1 MKMLALIQDPGEA
14 AIQTERKLDF
24 LNMPE
29 LWIVGLLVLPLTV
42 AFAWWSYGGARR
54 LEPRTRLVLSTLRGL
69 TILVCLLAI
78 SQPIFELIQYTKLQT
93 QVHVLVDDSASMQR
107 RDTYPDEEQ
116 QEALMKA
123 AQVQNLADYS
133 RSQLVQRVLEK
144 PDGLL
149 QKLRASHDV
158 RLFRFVRKPLPIRDL
173 SELTSKGP
181 RTPLGDALDL
191 HLAGF
196 GAAELEAVILVS
208 DGRNNAGLPPVE
220 VAGKYRAADLP
231 IFTVGVGD
239 PNPPRNVRIIGP
251 PGPKE
256 ALRDEEVLFDV
267 NLVAE
272 GLHRRVVQVTLE
284 ASKDGGP
291 YLTADSSSA
300 TLRQDDEPVRV
311 RLHHAFAEP
320 GDYTLRFKSSSFPE
334 ETSLEDNI
342 DTRFLRVNDERIRV
356 LYIDDVPRWEYRYL
370 ERGLKRVDRSIEMQA
385 YMFDASRDFHQ
396 EHSDNLTN
404 LVDIPRTREE
414 MLAYHVILIGDVP
427 PEKLGG
433 TEEQRNHWLQ
443 LLVEFVEFGG
453 GVGMLWGQA
462 AMPQRYRGTPLEDLL
477 PVVLEDQLE
486 LKQIRLDHTEEFRPV
501 LDNPAQPHEITL
513 LRSERKANQRLWEE
527 DLATLVTYY
536 PVQQVKAGAEAILR
550 HPVDSNRFG
559 KRVIAATGFYPRGR
573 TFFIT
578 SDETWRWRKYYGEL
592 FHDRFWRNVVRYLA
606 QARLRRRDDRVE
618 LRLSKVIAET
628 GEPVHIH
635 LEVQDEELAPSTES
649 EATVFLRR
657 ADMAPERRT
666 LRVVPGE
673 PGTYKGSFALDRP
686 ASVSVL
692 VFEHD
697 NPDDKILARE
707 DVLVEIPDREMS
719 HSSQDR
725 KTLTAIAERSKGGR
739 YLFLGGVSELVEE
752 FRDRKPLEQEI
763 NRQTEP
769 IWDQAWVL
777 FLVLALLSAE
787 WLLRK
792 WARLV

>member
-1 MKMLALIQDPGEA
+1 MLGLTEIQDPAGA
-14 AIQTERKLDF
+14 AIQTERRLDF

-29 LWIVGLLVLPLTV
+29 LWVVGLVVLPLAV
-42 AFAWWSYGGARR
+42 AFAWWSYGGVRR
-54 LEPRTRLVLSTLRGL
+54 LEPRTRVILSTLRGI
-69 TILVCLLAI
+69 TILVCLVAI
-78 SQPIFELIQYTKLQT
+78 AQPILELIQYTRLQT

-107 RDTYPDEEQ
+107 RDTYPDEAQ
-116 QEALMKA
+116 QEALMAA
-123 AQVQNLADYS
+123 AQVQNLANYS
-133 RSQLVQRVLEK
+133 RAQLVQRVLEK

-149 QKLRASHDV
+149 QKLRQSHDV
-158 RLFRFVRKPLPIRDL
+158 RLFRFVRKPLPVRDL

-191 HLAGF
+191 HLAAF
-196 GAAELEAVILVS
+196 GASELEAVILVS

-220 VAGKYRAADLP
+220 VAGKYRAADVP

-256 ALRDEEVLFDV
+256 ALRDEEVVFDV

-284 ASKDGGP
+284 ASRDGGP
-291 YLTADSSSA
+291 YLVADTRSA
-300 TLRQDDEPVRV
+300 TLGRDDEPVRV
-311 RLHHAFAEP
+311 RMHHAFAEP
-320 GDYTLRFKSSSFPE
+320 GDYTLHFKCSSFPE
-334 ETSLEDNI
+334 ETSIEDNV
-342 DTRFLRVNDERIRV
+342 DTRFLRVNDQRIRV
-356 LYIDDVPRWEYRYL
+356 LYMDDVPRWEYRYL
-370 ERGLKRVDRSIEMQA
+370 ERGLKRVDPSIEMQA
-385 YMFDASRDFHQ
+385 YLFDASRDFPQ

-404 LVDIPRTREE
+404 LMDIPRSRKE

-433 TEEQRNHWLQ
+433 TEEQRNQWLQ

-453 GVGMLWGQA
+453 GVGMLWGHT

-477 PVVLEDQLE
+477 PVVLEDPLE
-486 LKQIRLDHTEEFRPV
+486 LKQTGLNDSEEFRPV

-513 LRSERKANQRLWEE
+513 LRTDPKGNQRLWEE
-527 DLATLVTYY
+527 DLSALVTYY
-536 PVQQVKAGAEAILR
+536 PVQQVKAGAEAVLR
-550 HPVDSNRFG
+550 HPVDANRFG

-573 TFFIT
+573 TFFIAT
-578 SDETWRWRKYYGEL
+578 DETWRWRKYYGEL
-592 FHDRFWRNVVRYLA
+592 FHDRFWRNVVRFLA
-606 QARLRRRDDRVE
+606 QNRLRRRDDRIE

-628 GEPVHIH
+628 GEPIHIH
-635 LEVQDEELAPSTES
+635 LEVKDTELAPSAKA
-649 EATVFLRR
+649 EATVFLRQ
-657 ADMAPERRT
+657 ADRAPERRV

-697 NPDDKILARE
+697 NPGDKILARE

-719 HSSQDR
+719 HSSQDP
-725 KTLTAIAERSKGGR
+725 KTLAAIAERSKNGR
-739 YLFLGGVSELVEE
+739 YVFLAGATGLVEE
-752 FRDRKPLEQEI
+752 FRERKPLEQEI

-769 IWDQAWVL
+769 IWDRAGLL

-792 WARLV
+792 RARLV

>member
-1 MKMLALIQDPGEA
+1 MLMFPLIQDPGEA

-29 LWIVGLLVLPLTV
+29 LWIVGLVLVPLTV
-42 AFAWWSYGGARR
+42 GFAWWSYGGVRR
-54 LEPRTRLVLSTLRGL
+54 LEPRTRAVLSTLRGL
-69 TILVCLLAI
+69 TILVCLLAL
-78 SQPIFELIQYTKLQT
+78 SQPIFELIQYTRLQT

-107 RDTYPDEEQ
+107 RDTYPDPAQ

-123 AQVQNLADYS
+123 AQVQDLANHH
-133 RSQLVQRVLEK
+133 RSQLVQRVLGR
-144 PDGLL
+144 PGGLL
-149 QKLRASHDV
+149 EKLKKTHDV
-158 RLFRFVRKPLPIRDL
+158 RLFRFVRKPLPVRDL
-173 SELTSKGP
+173 SELTAKGP

-256 ALRDEEVLFDV
+256 SLRDEEVVFDV

-272 GLHRRVVQVTLE
+272 GLFRRVVQVTLE
-284 ASKDGGP
+284 ASRDGGP
-291 YLTADSSSA
+291 YLAADSSSA
-300 TLRQDDEPVRV
+300 TLGQDGEPVRV
-311 RLHHAFAEP
+311 RLHHAFADP
-320 GDYTLRFKSSSFPE
+320 GDYTLRFKVSSFPE
-334 ETSLEDNI
+334 ETSVEDNV

-356 LYIDDVPRWEYRYL
+356 LYIDDVPRWEYRYV
-370 ERGLKRVDRSIEMQA
+370 ERALKRVDPSIEMQA
-385 YMFDASRDFHQ
+385 YLFDASRDFPQ

-404 LVDIPRTREE
+404 LLDIPRQRQE
-414 MLAYHVILIGDVP
+414 MMTYHVILIGDVP

-433 TEEQRNHWLQ
+433 TEEQRNQWLH

-453 GVGMLWGQA
+453 GVGMLWGPA

-477 PVVLEDQLE
+477 PVVLEDQAE
-486 LKQIRLDHTEEFRPV
+486 LKRITGNQTEEFRPV
-501 LDNPAQPHEITL
+501 LDNPAHPHEITL
-513 LRSERKANQRLWEE
+513 LRPDRDANKRLWEE
-527 DLATLVTYY
+527 ELAALVSYY
-536 PVQQVKAGAEAILR
+536 PVQQVKAGAEAVLR
-550 HPVDSNRFG
+550 HPLDANRFG

-573 TFFIT
+573 TFFMAT
-578 SDETWRWRKYYGEL
+578 DETWRWRKYYGEL

-606 QARLRRRDDRVE
+606 ESRLQRRDDRVD

-628 GEPVHIH
+628 GEPIHIH
-635 LEVQDEELAPSTES
+635 LQVQDKEMAPSTKS

-657 ADMAPERRT
+657 DGMAPERRV

-673 PGTYKGSFALDRP
+673 PGTYKGSFAMDQP

-692 VFEHD
+692 VYEHD
-697 NPDDKILARE
+697 NPDDKILARQ
-707 DVLVEIPDREMS
+707 DVLVEIPDRELS
-719 HSSQDR
+719 HSSQDK
-725 KTLTAIAERSKGGR
+725 KTLTAISERSKGGR
-739 YLFLGGVSELVEE
+739 YVFLADVDQLALE
-752 FRDRKPLEQEI
+752 FSDRKPLEQEI

-769 IWDQAWVL
+769 IWDRAWVL

-792 WARLV
+792 RARLV

>member
-1 MKMLALIQDPGEA
+1 MLTLIQDPAETA
-14 AIQTERKLDF
+14 VQTERKLEF

-29 LWIVGLLVLPLTV
+29 LWIVGLVILPLTV

-54 LEPRTRLVLSTLRGL
+54 LEPRIRLVLSLLRGL

-78 SQPIFELIQYTKLQT
+78 SQPIFELIQYTNLQT

-107 RDTYPDEEQ
+107 RDTYPDEDQ
-116 QEALMKA
+116 QEALMDA
-123 AQVQNLADYS
+123 AQVQNLANFS
-133 RSQLVQRVLEK
+133 RSDLVQRVLQR

-149 QKLRASHDV
+149 KKLRENHDV
-158 RLFRFVRKPLPIRDL
+158 RLFRFVRKPLPVRDL
-173 SELTSKGP
+173 SELTGKGP

-191 HLAGF
+191 HLAAF

-256 ALRDEEVLFDV
+256 ALREEEIVFDV

-272 GLHRRVVQVTLE
+272 GLNRRVVTVTLE
-284 ASKDGGP
+284 ASREGGP
-291 YLTADSSSA
+291 YVPVQSSPA
-300 TLRQDDEPVRV
+300 TLGRDNEPVRV
-311 RLHHAFAEP
+311 RLHHAFTDP
-320 GDYTLRFKSSSFPE
+320 GDYTLRFRSSSFPE
-334 ETSLEDNI
+334 ETSLEDNV
-342 DTRFLRVNDERIRV
+342 DTRFLRVNDEHVRV

-370 ERGLKRVDRSIEMQA
+370 ERGLKRVDPSIEMQA

-404 LVDIPRTREE
+404 LIDIPRTRKE
-414 MLAYHVILIGDVP
+414 MFEYHVILIGDVP
-427 PEKLGG
+427 PEKLGN
-433 TEEQRNHWLQ
+433 TEEQRNDWLQ
-443 LLVEFVEFGG
+443 LLMEFVEFGG
-453 GVGMLWGQA
+453 GVGMLWGQE
-462 AMPQRYRGTPLEDLL
+462 AMPSRYRGTPLEDLL
-477 PVVLEDQLE
+477 PVVLEDQFE
-486 LKQIRLDHTEEFRPV
+486 LKRIKLDRTKEFRPV
-501 LDNPAQPHEITL
+501 LDNPAHPHEISL
-513 LRSERKANQRLWEE
+513 LRPERRTNQRLWEE
-527 DLATLVTYY
+527 DLAALVMYY

-550 HPVDSNRFG
+550 HPTDVNRFG

-573 TFFIT
+573 TFFIAT
-578 SDETWRWRKYYGEL
+578 DETWRWRKYYGEL

-606 QARLRRRDDRVE
+606 QNRLRRRDDRVE
-618 LRLSKVIAET
+618 LRLSKVVAET
-628 GEPVHIH
+628 GEPIHIH

-649 EATVFLRR
+649 EAVVFIRR
-657 ADMAPERRT
+657 ADTAPERRT

-673 PGTYKGSFALDRP
+673 PGTYKGSFTLDRP

-692 VFEHD
+692 VFEAD
-697 NPDDKILARE
+697 NPQDKILARE
-707 DVLVEIPDREMS
+707 DVLIEIPDREMS
-719 HSSQDR
+719 HSSQDQ

-739 YLFLGGVSELVEE
+739 YVFLGDVHELIPE
-752 FRDRKPLEQEI
+752 FLDRKPLEQEI